1 MTKPTQVPGIPKSP
15 ADVSPQT
22 RAWLDSVAEALEIR
36 LGRRGDPRDRAITL
50 RELVDSG
57 LAEEL
62 KANPFDPN
70 NINSTNIGLTNPRLN
85 LNVPPAPVNFS
96 ASAAYSQIH
105 LSWDYPNYS
114 NHAFTE
120 IYGHSSDVIGD
131 ARLLGIS
138 SGLVYIDPIGSGQ
151 SQYYWIRHVSTSD
164 VIGPFNNGTGTL
176 AQTATDVAH
185 QLNVLSGAIT
195 SNELAQSLATPINNL
210 PSNTNSELSSLQ
222 SQINTLST
230 VAAWASGTSYILTDL
245 VTFNGNLYEASQA
258 HTASSSNQ
266 PSGSSSNNSY
276 WTFVGA
282 YTSLAAAVAGNTSN
296 INDINFISSSSNS
309 AAAVA
314 ISGLNTTV
322 AGNSTSIATQASSIN
337 GLQGQYSVKIDNNGH
352 ISGFGLSSTSTTAG
366 PTSAFIVRADKFA
379 VIDPSDTGDG
389 LGTTTPS
396 AGNVPF
402 FIDSGDTYIK
412 SAMIKDASITNAK
425 VGSLSADKI
434 TFGTMLGSRI
444 ATNSISASRL
454 QLDSNV
460 LTQASNGELIL
471 QTSTTTNGRGIK
483 TENLS
488 YDATGAQ
495 HMAVQPNTASLSNS
509 SVSWTQFT
517 ASSPFHTASIPGYFG
532 VPTTV
537 TLGTVLQTTV
547 SNTKLKESG
556 TYFINFGGSPI
567 GNVSS
572 SSSTQESMMVLGIE
586 TKSPSSSTWSH
597 YASYTTPASSG
608 GTNVLGAK
616 LAVVNPYLSASV
628 DHRFTLYG
636 HLRGF
641 SPSSYL
647 SQMGYSKNF
656 IQIFRSHRQTEC
668 LRSITLKQ
676 ALYVASKR
684 VQQLMQS

>member
-120 IYGHSSDVIGD
+120 IYGHSSDAIGD
-131 ARLLGIS
+131 AQLLGIS

-434 TFGTMLGSRI
+434 TFGTMHGDRISSNTLNANRISTNSLDVGGKAIQDSIGRI
-444 ATNSISASRL
+444 AGIAGREVSMTAHPRDRQALLSSIFR
-454 QLDSNV
+454 DSS
-460 LTQASNGELIL
+460 TPSHIAAQA
-471 QTSTTTNGRGIK
+471 
-483 TENLS
+483 
-488 YDATGAQ
+488 A
-495 HMAVQPNTASLSNS
+495 AVQGPNYSQYD
-509 SVSWTQFT
+509 VM
-517 ASSPFHTASIPGYFG
+517 
-532 VPTTV
+532 
-537 TLGTVLQTTV
+537 
-547 SNTKLKESG
+547 
-556 TYFINFGGSPI
+556 GGSPI
-567 GNVSS
+567 FSHTFQTYAFSGTRTFIIHVGVDFLGSYTSDSRNQFAFAMRATSS
-572 SSSTQESMMVLGIE
+572 NSAYTSNNPNDYVTSRGTAYSSTTGIGNQMLTDQVSLSPNTYYTIWAFAEQED
-586 TKSPSSSTWSH
+586 
-597 YASYTTPASSG
+597 
-608 GTNVLGAK
+608 
-616 LAVVNPYLSASV
+616 VNTAAGFKGVKEGFISV
-628 DHRFTLYG
+628 FGLN
-636 HLRGF
+636 
-641 SPSSYL
+641 
-647 SQMGYSKNF
+647 K
-656 IQIFRSHRQTEC
+656 
-668 LRSITLKQ
+668 
-676 ALYVASKR
+676 
-684 VQQLMQS
+684 